1 MTITRISLEKL
12 SPNPRN
18 VRRHSQKQLEEYK
31 RSVEKFGQT
40 KPILCDEGYVI
51 LIGNG
56 LYQAMLELGLKEAD
70 CYVRTDLS
78 EKDKLKLMMADNKVY
93 ELGVTDMS
101 AIDEIIS
108 SLDGDFDIPGYDD
121 SLLEMLQMST
131 REVSDLVMDYGK
143 VEIPEAK
150 PEPDPPAEYYTNN
163 QLNGQNPYAAA
174 QSPQMIQPSAP
185 ENGDGDRKFLVCPK
199 CGERIWL

>member
-1 MTITRISLEKL
+1 MTITRIPLEKL

-101 AIDEIIS
+101 AIDEIIR
-108 SLDGDFDIPGYDD
+108 L
-121 SLLEMLQMST
+121 
-131 REVSDLVMDYGK
+131 
-143 VEIPEAK
+143 
-150 PEPDPPAEYYTNN
+150 
-163 QLNGQNPYAAA
+163 
-174 QSPQMIQPSAP
+174 
-185 ENGDGDRKFLVCPK
+185 
-199 CGERIWL
+199 

>member
-1 MTITRISLEKL
+1 MTITRIPLEKL

-150 PEPDPPAEYYTNN
+150 PEPEPPAEYYTSN